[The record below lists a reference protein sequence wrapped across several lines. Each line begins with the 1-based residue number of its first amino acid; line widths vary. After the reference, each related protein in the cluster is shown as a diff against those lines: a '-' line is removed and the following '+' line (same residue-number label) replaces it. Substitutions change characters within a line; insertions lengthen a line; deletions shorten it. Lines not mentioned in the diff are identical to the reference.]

1 MGLRE
6 TKKQRQRQQLIECAI
21 ALFRERGYDQTRV
34 QDIIERA
41 EVSEATFF
49 NYFATKDAVLEAF
62 ALDRVKRYGDLLKAA
77 LQASGRPLAERLRD
91 LLRAMAL
98 GFSDDRE
105 FMAVVATRSK
115 LFFGARDAMLH
126 KELLTYELLG
136 RLFREGQERGEV
148 RADVDANQ
156 IAEIFTG
163 VYTLTLI
170 NWLTGWRDDASPL
183 DERLMTAAG
192 VFIDGIRPNTRKRRR
207 R

>member
-6 TKKQRQRQQLIECAI
+6 TKRRRQHQQLMECGI
-21 ALFRERGYDQTRV
+21 GLFRERGYDQTRV

-49 NYFATKDAVLEAF
+49 NYFPTKDSVLKAF
-62 ALDRVKRYGDLLKAA
+62 ALERVEQYGSLLEAS
-77 LQASGRPLAERLRD
+77 LLASGRPLAERLRD
-91 LLRAMAL
+91 LLSAIAL
-98 GFSDDRE
+98 AFSDDRE

-115 LFFGARDAMLH
+115 LFFGARDAMLDQ
-126 KELLTYELLG
+126 ELRTYELLG

-148 RADVDANQ
+148 RSDIDAMQ
-156 IAEIFTG
+156 LAEIFTG

-170 NWLTGWRDDASPL
+170 NWLTSWRDDASPL
-183 DERLMTAAG
+183 DERLGRAADVFVDG
-192 VFIDGIRPNTRKRRR
+192 VRPPAKRRQR

>member
-6 TKKQRQRQQLIECAI
+6 TKRRRQHRQLMECAI

-49 NYFATKDAVLEAF
+49 NYFPTKDAVLKAF
-62 ALDRVKRYGDLLKAA
+62 ALDRVDRYGHLLTAA

-136 RLFREGQERGEV
+136 RLFREGQERGDV
-148 RADVDANQ
+148 RTDVDAMQ

-183 DERLMTAAG
+183 EERLMRSAD
-192 VFIDGIRPNTRKRRR
+192 VFIDGIRPNTTREEQR
-207 R
+207 

>member
-6 TKKQRQRQQLIECAI
+6 TKRRRQHRQLMECAI
-21 ALFRERGYDQTRV
+21 ALFRKRGYDQTRV

-49 NYFATKDAVLEAF
+49 NYFPTKDAVLEAF
-62 ALDRVKRYGDLLKAA
+62 ALDRVDRYGHLLKGA
-77 LQASGRPLAERLRD
+77 LQASGRPLAERLRK

-98 GFSDDRE
+98 GFSDDRA

-136 RLFREGQERGEV
+136 RLFREGQERGDV
-148 RADVDANQ
+148 RTDIDAMQ
-156 IAEIFTG
+156 FAEIFTG
-163 VYTLTLI
+163 VYTLTII
-170 NWLTGWRDDASPL
+170 NWLTSWRDDATPL
-183 DERLMTAAG
+183 EERLMRAAA
-192 VFIDGIRPNTRKRRR
+192 VFIDGIRPSAKKGKRR
-207 R
+207 